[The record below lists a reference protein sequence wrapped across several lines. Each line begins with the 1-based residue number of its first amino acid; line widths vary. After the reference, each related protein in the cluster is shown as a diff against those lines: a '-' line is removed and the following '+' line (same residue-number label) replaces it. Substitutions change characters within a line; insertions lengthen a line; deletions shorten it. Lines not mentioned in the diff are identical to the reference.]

1 MWVTRLGLWGGNW
14 ATGREALQDLG
25 SGFYVL
31 VVTELSGK
39 SSLCSHYRPIQLLT
53 RRASYGGALLRCCQY
68 LLPTP
73 PFFQHFANN
82 Q

>member
-14 ATGREALQDLG
+14 ATLGEALQDLG

-39 SSLCSHYRPIQLLT
+39 SSL
-53 RRASYGGALLRCCQY
+53 ALVIVRSS
-68 LLPTP
+68 
-73 PFFQHFANN
+73 F
-82 Q
+82 